1 MTDAKSIRASEKQG
15 ALTLKQESFCQ
26 AYVETGNASEAY
38 REAYPRSKKWKPEAV
53 NVAASKMLGNDK
65 VSVRV
70 EELKSRHLYRHD
82 LTVDDLVSDLLRIRQ
97 KAETDGQLGVARQ
110 SVMDVAKLLGLV
122 VDKEESKIQM
132 SGQLTTEKAVMILQS
147 LGINPEIN
155 QEAHNGK
162 H

>member
-1 MTDAKSIRASEKQG
+1 MPGSKIEGRM
-15 ALTLKQESFCQ
+15 LTPKQEKFCL
-26 AYVETGNASEAY
+26 AYVECGNASEAY
-38 REAYPRSKKWKPEAV
+38 RRAYPRAKNWKPEAV
-53 NVAASKMLGNDK
+53 NVAASRLLANAK
-65 VSVRV
+65 VSLRV
-70 EELKSRHLYRHD
+70 EELKSRHLCRHD
-82 LTVDDLVSDLLRIRQ
+82 LTVDDLVGDLLRIRQ

-122 VDKEESKIQM
+122 VDKAESKIQM
-132 SGQLTTEKAVMILQS
+132 NGQLTTEKAVMILQS